1 MTVPGAMEETELA
14 FARRIQGGDEDAF
27 VHLVSRHHAG
37 FVKLALT
44 WVRDP
49 SLAEEVVQET
59 WMLALERLSE
69 FEGRSTM
76 KTWLCGILINTARS
90 RRRKEWRLVPEPF
103 LGSPDDEPAVP
114 AARFSPPG
122 HRWDGHW
129 QVPPRAWPETPESLA
144 LSAELRDFLE
154 RSLAELP
161 EAQRTVFL
169 LRDVEGLSGDEVCN
183 VLGLTSTHQRVLLH
197 RARSHLRGLIESHY
211 DGQAK
216 RQRKSEA

>member
-1 MTVPGAMEETELA
+1 M
-14 FARRIQGGDEDAF
+14 R
-27 VHLVSRHHAG
+27 LVGEHHAG

-90 RRRKEWRLVPEPF
+90 RRRKEWRLVPESS
-103 LGSPDDEPAVP
+103 LGGPDGELAVP
-114 AARFSPPG
+114 SERFSPAG

-129 QVPPRAWPETPESLA
+129 QLPPTAWPQTPEGA
-144 LSAELRDFLE
+144 VLSAELRDLLE
-154 RSLAELP
+154 KSVAELP

-169 LRDVEGLSGDEVCN
+169 LRDVEGLSGEDVCN
-183 VLGLTSTHQRVLLH
+183 VLGLTGTHQRVLLH

-211 DGQAK
+211 DANAK
-216 RQRKSEA
+216 LQRKSEV